1 MYSKIRY
8 FVVALAFVA
17 LSPAGNAMATTITS
31 SSFADWESNLAGS
44 PSDVDFTTI
53 SPAVTAVSTVTLFG
67 VSSPFPAFVFTS
79 GDSSATVSAQS
90 IGNRLGLESTEGTLE
105 ITPPAAGVNAF
116 YLGFGTT
123 GATPVTITLSDNE
136 VFTLPSSNTSVTG
149 LWLSISH
156 PIAWLTIASSGSP
169 PVVTGMSFGASNLT
183 QDPTNAV
190 PETPSL
196 LLVSGGLLVFAAGW
210 RKTLLRR
217 LA

>member
-1 MYSKIRY
+1 MYSKTRY
-8 FVVALAFVA
+8 FVAALMFAA
-17 LSPAGNAMATTITS
+17 LSAAGTAMAATITS
-31 SSFADWESNLAGS
+31 GSFADWESNLTGP

-53 SPAVTAVSTVTLFG
+53 SPALTAMSAVTLFG

-79 GDSSATVSAQS
+79 GDNSATVSAQS

-105 ITPPAAGVNAF
+105 ITSPVGGVNAF

-136 VFTLPSSNTSVTG
+136 VFTLASSNTSVTG

-169 PVVTGMSFGASNLT
+169 PVITGMSFGASNLT
-183 QDPTNAV
+183 QDPTAA
-190 PETPSL
+190 PETPTL
-196 LLVSGGLLVFAAGW
+196 LLVNGGLLVFAAAR
-210 RKTLLRR
+210 RKALLR
-217 LA
+217 LPA

>member
-1 MYSKIRY
+1 
-8 FVVALAFVA
+8 
-17 LSPAGNAMATTITS
+17 
-31 SSFADWESNLAGS
+31 
-44 PSDVDFTTI
+44 
-53 SPAVTAVSTVTLFG
+53 
-67 VSSPFPAFVFTS
+67 
-79 GDSSATVSAQS
+79 
-90 IGNRLGLESTEGTLE
+90 
-105 ITPPAAGVNAF
+105 VNAF